1 MARRSIDV
9 AARCTMTVSTVGE
22 RPMAPSSSN
31 GRNPSH
37 SPSRAASSMLRS
49 CVRSSRCT
57 SSTGQCWQSFRALN
71 SVSASPEGTG
81 QRTDYRLMT
90 HYGRTAVHVVLSIAG
105 SGDHAVAG
113 RDRPSR

>member
-57 SSTGQCWQSFRALN
+57 AAPF
-71 SVSASPEGTG
+71 SAGSLSHPQ
-81 QRTDYRLMT
+81 QRQRLSRGHWTAADGLPLMT
-90 HYGRTAVHVVLSIAG
+90 HYGRTAVHVGLSIAG